1 MANFDLSAFTPD
13 MLSGDTQKLFQ
24 LLAQSPMF
32 QAMLQQNAL
41 AGQQLGSNVQA
52 GLAARGLNTSGI
64 GTLANSAAQ
73 SATSF
78 GETGIRGDLFHTAL
92 MTALQNYFQKMQLSG
107 QYQIAKVGQPTGLE
121 RIGGALI
128 GAAGTALPF
137 FAGKSPFNSPNP
149 SLGTAGTKNQV
160 S

>member
-1 MANFDLSAFTPD
+1 MAGLNLSQFTPE
-13 MLSGDTQKLFQ
+13 MLSGDTQKLFT

-32 QAMLQQNAL
+32 QAMFQQNAL

-73 SATSF
+73 SAISF
-78 GETGIRGDLFHTAL
+78 GETNLRGDLFHTAL
-92 MTALQNYFQKMQLSG
+92 MTALQNYLQKMQLMG
-107 QYQIAKVGQPTGLE
+107 QYKIAQAGQPTGLE

-137 FAGKSPFNSPNP
+137 LAQKNPLTAPGVQTPGAKNSI
-149 SLGTAGTKNQV
+149 S
-160 S
+160 